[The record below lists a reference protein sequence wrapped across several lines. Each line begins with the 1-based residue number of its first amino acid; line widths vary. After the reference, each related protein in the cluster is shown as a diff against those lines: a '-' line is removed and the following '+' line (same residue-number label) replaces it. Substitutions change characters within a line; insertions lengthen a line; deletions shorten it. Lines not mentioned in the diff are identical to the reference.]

1 MSSLRVTSHN
11 RAHGDQPAE
20 ASRGEAPANAGGF
33 AAALGTAAA
42 GTKGSDAAPPGSG
55 DGSEGG
61 GARKRAGGSGNSAD
75 AAAILAAPPPPI
87 VVAASAV
94 SANPSGAPDTQAA
107 GGKSA
112 TVGAL
117 SVTEAL
123 NPAATAGGIDP
134 PPPVGIAAGGPAAG
148 DVPSAPTPVGIAAGD
163 GPSLPTLVSPTL
175 PSGAAV
181 LADGAGVAPAAKSA
195 DGAVSAMLLT
205 ADPSKAARD
214 RQPGPV
220 YANGASPAT
229 TAADSSAGTTGD
241 APTAVSIP
249 DSVTPTALAPGAS
262 PQLPTHLDAPAAG
275 VPVSPLQPSA
285 GAGDMG
291 AGLGRGDRYADRSA
305 PAAGVTVARD
315 SEGAGTLNAGGAAA
329 PASAPAAAADASTPV
344 SADLTDSIAGQVSG
358 HLLRLVS
365 SGSREMVM
373 RLHPPELGDLTVR
386 IAVSGRDVSAWF
398 ESAQAQVQAAVSGGI
413 AQLHADLGNAGYNLN
428 GAWVGADASNA
439 RQQGAASPAPLS
451 GATPA
456 APDFA
461 SSGAVI
467 SPSAASGVSIYV

>member
-11 RAHGDQPAE
+11 PAHGDQAAE
-20 ASRGEAPANAGGF
+20 AGRGDAPTDGGSF
-33 AAALGTAAA
+33 AAALGTAA
-42 GTKGSDAAPPGSG
+42 GTKGSDAAPLGGGG

-61 GARKRAGGSGNSAD
+61 SARKRASGSGNSAD
-75 AAAILAAPPPPI
+75 AAAILAASAPPV
-87 VVAASAV
+87 VVAPPV
-94 SANPSGAPDTQAA
+94 SASPSSAPDTQTAGDKPAAA
-107 GGKSA
+107 G
-112 TVGAL
+112 AL
-117 SVTEAL
+117 AVTDAL
-123 NPAATAGGIDP
+123 NPAAIAGVIDP
-134 PPPVGIAAGGPAAG
+134 GSTVGLAAGE
-148 DVPSAPTPVGIAAGD
+148 VPSAPTLAPAMM
-163 GPSLPTLVSPTL
+163 S
-175 PSGAAV
+175 SGTAV
-181 LADGAGVAPAAKSA
+181 LAEGASVAPAAKSD
-195 DGAVSAMLLT
+195 DGAASALLLT
-205 ADPSKAARD
+205 ADPSKAARG
-214 RQPGPV
+214 QQSGSV
-220 YANGASPAT
+220 YANGTSPAT
-229 TAADSSAGTTGD
+229 TAADSPAGITGD
-241 APTAVSIP
+241 APTAASLLGP
-249 DSVTPTALAPGAS
+249 VTPAALAPGAS
-262 PQLPTHLDAPAAG
+262 LQPPAHLDALTAG
-275 VPVSPLQPSA
+275 LPILPVQPSA
-285 GAGDMG
+285 GAGVFG

-315 SEGAGTLNAGGAAA
+315 AEAAGTLNAGGAAT
-329 PASAPAAAADASTPV
+329 PASASPAAADASAPV

-413 AQLHADLGNAGYNLN
+413 AQLHADLGNAGYNLS

-439 RQQGAASPAPLS
+439 RQQEAASPAPLPP

-456 APDFA
+456 APGFA

>member
-11 RAHGDQPAE
+11 RAHGDQTAE
-20 ASRGEAPANAGGF
+20 ASRGETPTNGGGF

-42 GTKGSDAAPPGSG
+42 GPKRSDAAPLGNGG
-55 DGSEGG
+55 DGTEGG
-61 GARKRAGGSGNSAD
+61 SARKRADGSVNSAD
-75 AAAILAAPPPPI
+75 AAAILASSPPPI
-87 VVAASAV
+87 VAAASAV
-94 SANPSGAPDTQAA
+94 SANPSGGSDAQAV
-107 GGKSA
+107 GDNSA
-112 TVGAL
+112 AVGAL
-117 SVTEAL
+117 AVTDAL
-123 NPAATAGGIDP
+123 NPTAIAGVIDS
-134 PPPVGIAAGGPAAG
+134 GPAVHLTAG
-148 DVPSAPTPVGIAAGD
+148 DV
-163 GPSLPTLVSPTL
+163 PSLPTLVSPTL

-181 LADGAGVAPAAKSA
+181 LAEGAGVAPAAKSA
-195 DGAVSAMLLT
+195 DGAASALLLT
-205 ADPSKAARD
+205 ADPSKAAHD
-214 RQPGPV
+214 RQPGRV

-229 TAADSSAGTTGD
+229 TAADSPAGTTEG
-241 APTAVSIP
+241 APTAASIP
-249 DSVTPTALAPGAS
+249 DSVMPTALALGAS
-262 PQLPTHLDAPAAG
+262 PQPPAHLDAPTAG
-275 VPVSPLQPSA
+275 LPVPPLQPSA
-285 GAGDMG
+285 GAGDIG

-305 PAAGVTVARD
+305 PAASVTVARD
-315 SEGAGTLNAGGAAA
+315 AEAAGTLNAGGAAA
-329 PASAPAAAADASTPV
+329 PASASPAAADASAPV

-358 HLLRLVS
+358 HLVRLVS

-413 AQLHADLGNAGYNLN
+413 AQLQADLGNAGYNLS

-439 RQQGAASPAPLS
+439 RQQEAASPAPLPP

-456 APDFA
+456 APGFA